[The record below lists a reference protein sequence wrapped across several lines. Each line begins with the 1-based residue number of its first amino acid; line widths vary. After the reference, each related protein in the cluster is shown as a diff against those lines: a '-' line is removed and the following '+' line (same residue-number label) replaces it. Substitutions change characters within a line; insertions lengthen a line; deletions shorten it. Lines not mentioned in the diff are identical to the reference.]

1 MGYMVLLERQRLDI
15 LGKEKVQSKTARGV
29 LNIADWGQIIEML
42 GFEVKTE
49 KGSNHHI

>member
-1 MGYMVLLERQRLDI
+1 MVLLERQRLDI
-15 LGKEKVQSKTARGV
+15 LVKEKVQPKTVRGV